1 METCWS
7 FQENFFAF
15 KHFILVKSNNL
26 FAQLSISHAV
36 QVASKLIQKAKSTSK
51 ELRGSPRERGERL
64 EGFSRRKNYDVLH
77 VHAEKKISRSVIYAK
92 YNNENK
98 PHVCFFKDCHVPD
111 IHWRKSSGQIRDK
124 ITRLESQ
131 H

>member
-1 METCWS
+1 MESKGSEARPKPAAATHSRKRWKHAGV
-7 FQENFFAF
+7 FRRTFFAF

-64 EGFSRRKNYDVLH
+64 EGFSRRKNNDVLH
-77 VHAEKKISRSVIYAK
+77 VHAEK
-92 YNNENK
+92 
-98 PHVCFFKDCHVPD
+98 
-111 IHWRKSSGQIRDK
+111 
-124 ITRLESQ
+124 
-131 H
+131 